1 MRDFFTFYRSYYES
15 IQELGNE
22 DRLIIYEAI
31 MNYMF
36 NGIDSELQGIPK
48 MIYGL
53 IKPTLIK
60 SKKLSDNGK
69 KGGAP
74 KGNKNA
80 VKEQ

>member
-1 MRDFFTFYRSYYES
+1 MKDYFTFYRSYYES
-15 IQELGNE
+15 IQELPEE
-22 DRLIIYEAI
+22 DRIVIYEAI

-36 NGIDSELQGIPK
+36 NGVEPKLSGIPK
-48 MIYGL
+48 MIYSL
-53 IKPTLIK
+53 IKPTLLK

-80 VKEQ
+80 SK